1 MKFNIKFTKI
11 LVLRLG
17 LDSQLILSSVRV
29 GIPLILLTNILLVVE
44 YHTLHISSLLKK
56 YLPNELCELQSH

>member
-11 LVLRLG
+11 LVLRWG
-17 LDSQLILSSVRV
+17 LDSQLIVSSVRV
-29 GIPLILLTNILLVVE
+29 GIPLVLLTNILLVVE
-44 YHTLHISSLLKK
+44 YHTLYISSLLKK